1 MQVQR
6 TPHRRTASEILN
18 DYAAS
23 IPSARP
29 RPAYCC
35 PRCGVVGHDVE
46 EHDQPARVRI
56 PLVARLMA

>member
-29 RPAYCC
+29 RPAYDCR
-35 PRCGVVGHDVE
+35 RCGTIGCEPEQHE
-46 EHDQPARVRI
+46 PKPMTI